1 MLGLSSGHALPAATD
16 LARYE
21 SSRLS
26 RRVFRIKA
34 GSMVTTA
41 RLDPTIL
48 SYLKKDLLLREG
60 HFEYRSGRHSGVLLD
75 RDRLLADPKAAS
87 RMGYALAK
95 AFFTEKI
102 DTVAAPSIWGAG
114 LAQWVAY
121 FLEPKAKVVYAT
133 PLPEGGRRI
142 AENLHGLIAGRR
154 ILLVDNLLIS
164 GETMQRFDAEVGSL
178 GGEVLGVGALWH
190 SAEESVRGHEVFGL
204 LSDLYPAHLPD
215 QCPLCEAG
223 DVPTESVPY

>member
-1 MLGLSSGHALPAATD
+1 
-16 LARYE
+16 
-21 SSRLS
+21 
-26 RRVFRIKA
+26 
-34 GSMVTTA
+34 MVTTAA

-60 HFEYRSGRHSGVLLD
+60 HFEYRSGRHSGILLD
-75 RDRLLADPKAAS
+75 RDRLLADPQAAS

-102 DTVAAPSIWGAG
+102 STVAAPSIWGAG

-142 AENLHGLIAGRR
+142 AENLHGLIEGRR

-178 GGEVLGVGALWH
+178 GGEVLGVGTLWH

-204 LSDLYPAHLPD
+204 LNDLYPAYLPD

-223 DVPTESVPY
+223 DVPTETVPY